1 MQRAHSQLQRLSSIP
16 KKKIKIQT
24 QEKITAV
31 QRLQANVAKPQA
43 TAIIPATS
51 GLTYAQA
58 ATKTLVNK
66 PHQPKEQS
74 KANNELQNNDIIK
87 MLSQIQQTLSQLSER
102 VEKLEKL
109 QTTKQKSKQNTK

>member
-1 MQRAHSQLQRLSSIP
+1 MCNGHTANYKGCPVYQ
-16 KKKIKIQT
+16 KKIKIQT

-74 KANNELQNNDIIK
+74 KAK
-87 MLSQIQQTLSQLSER
+87 RAT
-102 VEKLEKL
+102 KL
-109 QTTKQKSKQNTK
+109 